1 MKKNLFIGISL
12 LAAITLTTPGC
23 GNKQAKV
30 STGAEAV
37 VQAIEVDDVL
47 NDADKLVG
55 QTITIEGVCT
65 HTCKHGGKKM
75 FLMGSDESK
84 TLRVDAGEAIGSFPQ
99 EVVNN
104 IVDVTGTLKE
114 ERIDEATIQQM
125 EEQYKQAQAEK
136 HGDGEA
142 GCVTEKNAHGQKA
155 LNSFE
160 QRMQNYRDRI
170 AERNEK
176 EGKPYLSFYAL
187 EGNSYSIQE

>member
-1 MKKNLFIGISL
+1 MKKNLLASIAL
-12 LAAITLTTPGC
+12 LAVLGLAMPGC

-30 STGAEAV
+30 GANAETV
-37 VQAIEVDDVL
+37 VQAIDVDDVL

-75 FLMGSDESK
+75 FLMGSDDTK
-84 TLRVDAGEAIGSFPQ
+84 TLRVDAGNAVGSFPQ
-99 EVVNN
+99 EVVNCM
-104 IVDVTGTLKE
+104 VDVTGTLKE
-114 ERIDEATIQQM
+114 ERIDEATILSM
-125 EEQYKQAQAEK
+125 EEEYQQAQAEK

-142 GCVTEKNAHGQKA
+142 GCATEKSAHGQKT

-160 QRMQNYRDRI
+160 QRMQNYRERI

-187 EGNSYSIQE
+187 EADSYSIQD

>member
-1 MKKNLFIGISL
+1 MKKNLLASIAL
-12 LAAITLTTPGC
+12 LAVLGLAMPGC

-30 STGAEAV
+30 GENAETV
-37 VQAIEVDDVL
+37 VQAIDVDDVL

-75 FLMGSDESK
+75 FLMGSDDTK
-84 TLRVDAGEAIGSFPQ
+84 TLRVDAGNAVGSFPQ
-99 EVVNN
+99 EVVNCM
-104 IVDVTGTLKE
+104 VDVTGTLKE
-114 ERIDEATIQQM
+114 ERIDEATILSM
-125 EEQYKQAQAEK
+125 EEEYQQAQAEK

-142 GCVTEKNAHGQKA
+142 GCATEKSAHGQKT

-160 QRMQNYRDRI
+160 QRMQNYRERI

-187 EGNSYSIQE
+187 EADSYSIQD